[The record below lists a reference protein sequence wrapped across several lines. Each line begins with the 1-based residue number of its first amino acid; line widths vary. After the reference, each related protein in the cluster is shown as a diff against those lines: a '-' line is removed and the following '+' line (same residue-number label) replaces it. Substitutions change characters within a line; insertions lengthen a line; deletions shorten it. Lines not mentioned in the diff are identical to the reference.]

1 MKNILNKL
9 RATQIIML
17 GFLTAILAG
26 TFLLML
32 PFSSASGEWTSAID
46 ALFTSASAVCITGL
60 VVVNTSAYWSVFGQC
75 VIMLLVQLGGLG
87 FMSFVTMI
95 FLALGKRITMRERTV
110 IQESFNIDES
120 AGLISFAKRIFV
132 FAMTAELIGAVIL
145 ALRFMSEYGL
155 AGGIYRGVF
164 HSITA
169 FCNAGFDIIGADS
182 FMRYSGDLIINVT
195 IMLLII
201 TGGLGFP
208 VMLDIGKML
217 KNIFV
222 NKHDIRFS
230 FSRLRL
236 QSKIVIVT
244 TSALIISGA
253 LLTLILEWNNVGTIG
268 CMGFFEKVLSSFFQ
282 SVTLRTAGFFSIN
295 QGAMEYSTKIISTV
309 LMFIGGS
316 PASTAGGAK
325 TVTVAVIVISI
336 ISLVRGNE
344 EINAFNRKIGMDI
357 LQKALSIV
365 IMMMLVVTVSIVI
378 LSVTEADLLI
388 NRGGEFELMDI
399 VYEVVSAIGTV
410 GLSTGITP
418 FLSDKG
424 KLVLVICMYIGRIG
438 PVSLALSLTRSRFT
452 SENNIHYPE
461 GSIIVG

>member
-1 MKNILNKL
+1 MKNFLDKL

-17 GFLTAILAG
+17 GFLITILSG

-32 PFSSASGEWTSAID
+32 PFSSASGEWTPTID
-46 ALFTSASAVCITGL
+46 ALFTSTSAVCITGL

-95 FLALGKRITMRERTV
+95 FLALGKKITMRERSV
-110 IQESFNIDES
+110 IQESFNINES
-120 AGLISFAKRIFV
+120 TGLISFAKTLFI
-132 FAMTAELIGAVIL
+132 FAMSAELIGAVIL
-145 ALRFMSEYGL
+145 AFKFLPEYGV
-155 AGGIYRGVF
+155 AGAVYRGVF

-169 FCNAGFDIIGADS
+169 FCNAGFDIIGANS
-182 FMRYSGDLIINVT
+182 FSDYSGDITVNLT

-208 VMLDIGKML
+208 VVMDIGGML
-217 KNIFV
+217 RNIFM
-222 NKHDIRFS
+222 NKHTSQFS

-236 QSKIVIVT
+236 QSKVVIVT
-244 TSALIISGA
+244 TAILILSGA
-253 LLTLILEWNNVGTIG
+253 LFTLIFEWNNVGTIG
-268 CMGFFEKVLSSFFQ
+268 CMKFYEKILSAFFQ
-282 SVTLRTAGFFSIN
+282 SVTLRTAGFFTIN
-295 QGAMEYSTKIISTV
+295 QGAMEYSTKIVSTV
-309 LMFIGGS
+309 FMFIGGS
-316 PASTAGGAK
+316 PAGTAGGAK
-325 TVTVAVIVISI
+325 TVTVAVIIIAV
-336 ISLVRGNE
+336 ISLVKGNE

-357 LQKALSIV
+357 LQKSLSIV

-378 LSVTEADLLI
+378 LSETEAALMI

-418 FLSDKG
+418 FLSGWG
-424 KLVLVICMYIGRIG
+424 KFVLVICMYVGRIG
-438 PVSLALSLTRSRFT
+438 PITLAISLTKNRYT

-461 GSIIVG
+461 GSLIVG

>member
-1 MKNILNKL
+1 MKNFLDKL

-17 GFLTAILAG
+17 GFLITILSG

-32 PFSSASGEWTSAID
+32 PFSSASGEWTPTID

-95 FLALGKRITMRERTV
+95 FLALGKKITMRERSV
-110 IQESFNIDES
+110 IQESFNINES
-120 AGLISFAKRIFV
+120 VGLISFAKSLFI
-132 FAMTAELIGAVIL
+132 FAMSAELIGAVIL
-145 ALRFMSEYGL
+145 AFKFLPDYGV
-155 AGGIYRGVF
+155 AGSIYRGVF

-169 FCNAGFDIIGADS
+169 FCNAGFDIIGANS
-182 FMRYSGDLIINVT
+182 FSDYSGDLTVNLT

-208 VMLDIGKML
+208 VVMDIGRML
-217 KNIFV
+217 RNIFM
-222 NKHDIRFS
+222 NKHTSQFS

-236 QSKIVIVT
+236 QSKVVIVT
-244 TSALIISGA
+244 TGVLILSGA
-253 LLTLILEWNNVGTIG
+253 LFTLIFEWNNVGTIG
-268 CMGFFEKVLSSFFQ
+268 CMKFHEKILSAFFQ
-282 SVTLRTAGFFSIN
+282 SVTLRTAGFFTID

-316 PASTAGGAK
+316 PAGTAGGAK
-325 TVTVAVIVISI
+325 TVTLAVIIIAV
-336 ISLVRGNE
+336 ISLVKGNE

-357 LQKALSIV
+357 LQKSLSIV
-365 IMMMLVVTVSIVI
+365 IMMMLVVAVSIVI
-378 LSVTEADLLI
+378 LSETEAGLMI

-418 FLSDKG
+418 FLSGWG
-424 KLVLVICMYIGRIG
+424 KLVIVICMYIGRIG
-438 PVSLALSLTRSRFT
+438 PISLAISLTRNRYT

-461 GSIIVG
+461 GSLIVG